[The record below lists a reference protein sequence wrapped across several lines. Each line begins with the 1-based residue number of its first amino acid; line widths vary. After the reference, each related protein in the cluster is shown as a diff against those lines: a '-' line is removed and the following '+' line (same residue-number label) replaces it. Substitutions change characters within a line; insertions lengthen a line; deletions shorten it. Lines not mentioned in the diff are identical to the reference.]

1 MERSERDRKKLE
13 RNAAEDIDFSKAV
26 DECVRKGFNV
36 DKALKIGTTP
46 FCLRI
51 AGAEAIPLMILGR
64 DLRNCVSGE
73 KASKHNKHEH
83 TEKHS
88 ISIKTVKKFP
98 EALRNP
104 MCICTGNRPN
114 SLLVISDLL
123 DQNGENIVFP
133 IYLSVKGLNNN
144 INRIQTVYGKK
155 NIQAFILRMEQE
167 NKLIAVNKEKIDKC
181 FVNRSNATIEL
192 QLPKVENIINLDN
205 SIAYS
210 LANVKY
216 PEEKNLQENQK
227 NKGDV
232 KPMTEQQMLAQIEA
246 LRKEFEGKFTAM
258 EEKFNNLS
266 SEVQTINKFVAAMT
280 EAQGF
285 EQTMSE
291 IESVT
296 KQLTACENAVFYCYD
311 NGADKFFSGSDDERN
326 YEQAADNIRA
336 AFDSGDIISSGQ
348 AAVIPLVSAKG
359 ETLGVIAAEKEG
371 GFTAADYDYFK
382 SGSQIVSTVEL
393 ALNKEFEHQGRVT
406 DELTGLKNRQGLNEY
421 VADTVRRNINADK
434 PVNIVMCDIDHF
446 KNINDTYGHDAGD
459 TVLKNVAK
467 ILQDGTR
474 SGDDCAFRMGGEEMV
489 LMLGCEPEKA
499 AEIAERLRVE
509 VESAVHTVMQDGQ
522 EKEISVTI
530 SMGIHTM
537 KPETEMTK
545 ENARAVFDSEFKF
558 ADDLV
563 YEAKESGRNR
573 VVTDISET
581 VIELDGYISDDIP
594 VYDIDRNEDIK
605 TPPETA
611 NDSIRADSSVQ
622 ENITFEGL
630 NEAYN
635 DFLYSSKIFNDVH
648 ISFIDEHGELPPDLS
663 TAENRTAVS
672 EYINNQLDSGNITAE
687 QREELTNL
695 RQKIRDFEEPLFCE
709 VVDEIMEQAAEIS
722 EISQETR
729 EQETEKS
736 KGNER

>member
-1 MERSERDRKKLE
+1 
-13 RNAAEDIDFSKAV
+13 
-26 DECVRKGFNV
+26 
-36 DKALKIGTTP
+36 
-46 FCLRI
+46 
-51 AGAEAIPLMILGR
+51 
-64 DLRNCVSGE
+64 
-73 KASKHNKHEH
+73 
-83 TEKHS
+83 
-88 ISIKTVKKFP
+88 
-98 EALRNP
+98 
-104 MCICTGNRPN
+104 
-114 SLLVISDLL
+114 
-123 DQNGENIVFP
+123 
-133 IYLSVKGLNNN
+133 
-144 INRIQTVYGKK
+144 
-155 NIQAFILRMEQE
+155 
-167 NKLIAVNKEKIDKC
+167 
-181 FVNRSNATIEL
+181 
-192 QLPKVENIINLDN
+192 
-205 SIAYS
+205 
-210 LANVKY
+210 
-216 PEEKNLQENQK
+216 
-227 NKGDV
+227 
-232 KPMTEQQMLAQIEA
+232 
-246 LRKEFEGKFTAM
+246 M

-296 KQLTACENAVFYCYD
+296 KQLTGCENAVFCCYD
-311 NGADKFFSGSDDERN
+311 NGADKFFSGSGDERN

-336 AFDSGDIISSGQ
+336 AFDSGEIISSGQ

-467 ILQDGTR
+467 IMQDGTR

-489 LMLGCEPEKA
+489 LMLGCEPDKA
-499 AEIAERLRVE
+499 AEIAERLRAE
-509 VESAVHTVMQDGQ
+509 VENAVHTVMQDGQ

-605 TPPETA
+605 TSPETV
-611 NDSIRADSSVQ
+611 NDSILADSSVQ

-648 ISFIDEHGELPPDLS
+648 ISFTDEHGELPPDLS
-663 TAENRTAVS
+663 TAENRAAVS

>member
-1 MERSERDRKKLE
+1 MLLSGKETRKLRQIENDNNAYLKQLDRFSQGKLKHFDTINLGNAFNLFEMLHIPTTELVVAQSVISNSLMSEDQGNANHSQGHDLDYVILKE
-13 RNAAEDIDFSKAV
+13 IPDSIRNPILVINGKFPDTIVVVTELLNKENSNIIIPISLNQRGIKSSVNKITTIFSKKHLLNYLNRFQN
-26 DECVRKGFNV
+26 D
-36 DKALKIGTTP
+36 
-46 FCLRI
+46 
-51 AGAEAIPLMILGR
+51 IL
-64 DLRNCVSGE
+64 
-73 KASKHNKHEH
+73 A
-83 TEKHS
+83 
-88 ISIKTVKKFP
+88 
-98 EALRNP
+98 
-104 MCICTGNRPN
+104 
-114 SLLVISDLL
+114 
-123 DQNGENIVFP
+123 
-133 IYLSVKGLNNN
+133 Y
-144 INRIQTVYGKK
+144 
-155 NIQAFILRMEQE
+155 
-167 NKLIAVNKEKIDKC
+167 NKEKAEKL
-181 FVNRSNATIEL
+181 FTTIGC
-192 QLPKVENIINLDN
+192 QLPKTTSAICYDN
-205 SIAYS
+205 SITYS

-246 LRKEFEGKFTAM
+246 LRKEFEGKFSAM

-296 KQLTACENAVFYCYD
+296 KQLTGCENAVFCCYD
-311 NGADKFFSGSDDERN
+311 NGADKFFSGSGDERN

-336 AFDSGDIISSGQ
+336 AFDSGEIISSGQ

-467 ILQDGTR
+467 IMQDGTR

-489 LMLGCEPEKA
+489 LMLGCEPDKA
-499 AEIAERLRVE
+499 AEIAERLRAE
-509 VESAVHTVMQDGQ
+509 VENAVHTVMQDGQ

-605 TPPETA
+605 TSPETV
-611 NDSIRADSSVQ
+611 NDSILADSSVQ

-648 ISFIDEHGELPPDLS
+648 ISFTDEHGELPPDLS
-663 TAENRTAVS
+663 TAENRAAVS